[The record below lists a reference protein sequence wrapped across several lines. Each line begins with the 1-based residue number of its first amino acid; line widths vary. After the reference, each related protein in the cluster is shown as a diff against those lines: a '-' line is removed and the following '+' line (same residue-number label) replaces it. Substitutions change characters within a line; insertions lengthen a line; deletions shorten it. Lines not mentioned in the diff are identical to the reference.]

1 MANKFTRLRMS
12 DGRAA
17 LPVARQHGVSLS
29 ALDSRLKKGWD
40 VDDAVTR
47 PMVWLTRK

>member
-1 MANKFTRLRMS
+1 MS
-12 DGRAA
+12 DGRPA
-17 LPVARQHGVSLS
+17 LIVARQNGISLS

-47 PMVWLTRK
+47 QMV